1 MSEEIKKEAQD
12 MELNPE
18 ELDKASGGYTEYDP
32 GAFFKLRFVFTE
44 QEVQIIQRLLNVTLE
59 AGMDILRPS
68 LKILASEKAPRI
80 PSEDFW
86 ANAVFLSRNLPALLS

>member
-59 AGMDILRPS
+59 AGHGYNATE
-68 LKILASEKAPRI
+68 LKGFGIGGGTTDSVRR
-80 PSEDFW
+80 
-86 ANAVFLSRNLPALLS
+86 FLSDFGFFKS

>member
-59 AGMDILRPS
+59 AGHGYTATEL
-68 LKILASEKAPRI
+68 
-80 PSEDFW
+80 EDFGIGEGTSDS
-86 ANAVFLSRNLPALLS
+86 VRRFLGERGIFKS